1 MYTVMLA
8 IKNKSILQELQRMHI
23 WGEASGFQI
32 DDVTEDY
39 EHLCTRI
46 RERKPQF
53 LLLEPDSENLDMI
66 ILEEVK
72 REKLCKAAAMVSV
85 FPDFKT
91 VRKCFLLG
99 VDDYFV
105 VPFEMSQFIALF
117 HKIEHEDR
125 GKSSE
130 EFSQKQELTELFE
143 QTDFCIGERLEE
155 ALCHVLLEYSDTE
168 DALKCLKRILDGV
181 VQTVFERHDWLR
193 AYFAEEDFLLQIEN
207 GEAQDDLMKKGIE
220 NVYTLFTEYAE
231 LYPTH
236 GEGLDR
242 ILLYILERPEGDLR
256 QKSISEELYIN
267 RSYLSTVF
275 SAQMGVNFVD
285 YVNNVKMK
293 RAAYLLTHTRMKII
307 EIAGTLDYKD
317 MGYFLKRFKA
327 KYGITPSQ
335 YRIPE
340 SYEFQI

>member
-1 MYTVMLA
+1 
-8 IKNKSILQELQRMHI
+8 
-23 WGEASGFQI
+23 
-32 DDVTEDY
+32 
-39 EHLCTRI
+39 
-46 RERKPQF
+46 
-53 LLLEPDSENLDMI
+53 
-66 ILEEVK
+66 
-72 REKLCKAAAMVSV
+72 
-85 FPDFKT
+85 
-91 VRKCFLLG
+91 
-99 VDDYFV
+99 
-105 VPFEMSQFIALF
+105 
-117 HKIEHEDR
+117 
-125 GKSSE
+125 
-130 EFSQKQELTELFE
+130 
-143 QTDFCIGERLEE
+143 
-155 ALCHVLLEYSDTE
+155 
-168 DALKCLKRILDGV
+168 
-181 VQTVFERHDWLR
+181 
-193 AYFAEEDFLLQIEN
+193 
-207 GEAQDDLMKKGIE
+207 MKKGIE

>member
-8 IKNKSILQELQRMHI
+8 IKNKSILQELNRMHI
-23 WGEASGFQI
+23 WGEVSGFQI
-32 DDVTEDY
+32 EDVTEDY

-46 RERKPQF
+46 REKKPHL
-53 LLLEPDSENLDMI
+53 LLLEPDAENLDML
-66 ILEEVK
+66 ILEEIK
-72 REKLCKAAAMVSV
+72 REKLCKAVAMVSV

-105 VPFEMSQFIALF
+105 VPFEISQFIALF

-125 GKSSE
+125 GKSAE

-143 QTDFCIGERLEE
+143 QTDSRIRERLEE
-155 ALCHVLLEYSDTE
+155 ILCHVFLEHPDSE
-168 DALKCLKRILDGV
+168 DALACLKRILDGV
-181 VQTVFERHDWLR
+181 VQNIFEHHGWLH
-193 AYFAEEDFLLQIEN
+193 AFFEKEDFLLQIKS
-207 GEAQDDLMKKGIE
+207 GESQDDLMKIGIE

-231 LYPTH
+231 LY
-236 GEGLDR
+236 
-242 ILLYILERPEGDLR
+242 
-256 QKSISEELYIN
+256 IN

-275 SAQMGVNFVD
+275 SVQMGVNFVD
-285 YVNNVKMK
+285 YVNNVKLK
-293 RAAYLLTHTRMKII
+293 RAAYLLTHTKMKII
-307 EIAGTLDYKD
+307 EIAGALDYKD

>member
-8 IKNKSILQELQRMHI
+8 IKNKSILQELNRMHI
-23 WGEASGFQI
+23 WGEVSGFQI
-32 DDVTEDY
+32 EDVTEDY

-46 RERKPQF
+46 REKKPHL
-53 LLLEPDSENLDMI
+53 LLLEPDAENLDML
-66 ILEEVK
+66 ILEEIK
-72 REKLCKAAAMVSV
+72 REKLCKAVAMVSV

-125 GKSSE
+125 GKSAE

-143 QTDFCIGERLEE
+143 QTDIRIRERLEE
-155 ALCHVLLEYSDTE
+155 ILCHVFLEHPDSE
-168 DALKCLKRILDGV
+168 DALACLKRILDGV
-181 VQTVFERHDWLR
+181 VQNIFEHHGWLH
-193 AYFAEEDFLLQIEN
+193 AFFEKEDFLLQIKS
-207 GEAQDDLMKKGIE
+207 GESQDDLMKIGIE

-231 LYPTH
+231 LYPAH
-236 GEGLDR
+236 GEGLDQ

-275 SAQMGVNFVD
+275 SVQMGVNFVD
-285 YVNNVKMK
+285 YVNNVKLK
-293 RAAYLLTHTRMKII
+293 RAAYLLTHTKMKII
-307 EIAGTLDYKD
+307 EIAGALDYKD